1 MTIMSRKSLVSIL
14 GSLALAVA
22 FGGSAWAQDTMPAGS
37 PQNMDKMGAMH
48 SDMKSMHK
56 DMQKNM
62 HKKMMGM
69 HMMPATVTEAD
80 TTTGVVDVMSGGMA
94 LKVHF
99 PPKAMAGLKAG
110 DKITLHMGYSKP

>member
-1 MTIMSRKSLVSIL
+1 MKNVPNRSLVSML
-14 GSLALAVA
+14 GSLALVLA

-37 PQNMDKMGAMH
+37 AQHADKMGGMH
-48 SDMKSMHK
+48 SGMKSMH
-56 DMQKNM
+56 DNM

-80 TTTGVVDVMSGGMA
+80 TKTGVVDVMTGGMA

-99 PPKAMAGLKAG
+99 PPSAMGTLKAG